1 LRVWGYLIQT
11 LRYADGQFRLHLL
24 LSYTGADKIE
34 NAYKEHFMQTNFDA
48 GQTIV
53 EFSNAFCVK
62 DEKDERVIQCV
73 CCEYSEVDKFCEF
86 FNIVR

>member
-1 LRVWGYLIQT
+1 
-11 LRYADGQFRLHLL
+11 
-24 LSYTGADKIE
+24 
-34 NAYKEHFMQTNFDA
+34 MQTNFDA

>member
-1 LRVWGYLIQT
+1 
-11 LRYADGQFRLHLL
+11 
-24 LSYTGADKIE
+24 
-34 NAYKEHFMQTNFDA
+34 MQTNFDA

-86 FNIVR
+86 FNIVRWLNRQQIKNIIKTIKAKQKTPKTIK